1 MSTIHHLISLG
12 CLLCCLNQAATAN
25 PHLDDAYSHDA
36 HDSFT
41 DKSRWM
47 KSIRDDVQ
55 LSELAL
61 PGTHDSATFDVSLFP
76 VVDDIVVTQTLNFDE
91 QLRYGIRVLDLR
103 IRRTGDVFALH
114 HGPVFLDK
122 MFGSALRSVERFLQ
136 ANPSETVLFRV
147 KEEHAAD
154 SNVTASLVEVFD
166 HYMKQ
171 FSSTYLKAPRKNI
184 TLGEARGKFVVL
196 SNIANLNPYGLSY
209 GNFDIQDDSTL
220 QTNWELHEKWL
231 KIRRQLHRAAAG
243 DKHMFYV
250 NYLSGSVG
258 AFPYFVASGHVS
270 SGTGAPRL
278 STGLLALKE
287 VDWYPFFPRTTCVL
301 GVCTISFEGTNTL
314 ARDDI
319 KDYNGPDP
327 IRRTVGI
334 IMADFPGESLI
345 ANIIANNHH
354 PAHELGQ

>member
-1 MSTIHHLISLG
+1 MPTIHHLISLG
-12 CLLCCLNQAATAN
+12 CLFLCLSQAATAN
-25 PHLDDAYSHDA
+25 PHLDGAYSHDV

-41 DKSRWM
+41 DKSSWM

-76 VVDDIVVTQTLNFDE
+76 IVDDIVVTQTLNFDE

-103 IRRTGDVFALH
+103 IRRTSDVFALH

-122 MFGSALRSVERFLQ
+122 MFGSALRSIERFLK
-136 ANPSETVLFRV
+136 ANPSETVLFRI
-147 KEEHAAD
+147 KEEHTAN
-154 SNVTASLVEVFD
+154 SNVTVSLADVFD

-171 FSSTYLKAPRKNI
+171 FSSTYLKAPRNTV

-196 SNIANLNPYGLSY
+196 SNISNLNPYGLNYS
-209 GNFDIQDDSTL
+209 NFDIQDDFTL
-220 QTNWELHEKWL
+220 KTNWDLHEKYL

-243 DKHMFYV
+243 DKNMFYV
-250 NYLSGSVG
+250 NYLSGSFG
-258 AFPYFVASGHVS
+258 SFPYFVASGHSS
-270 SGTGAPRL
+270 SGTDAPRL
-278 STGLLALKE
+278 STGLLALGE

-301 GVCTISFEGTNTL
+301 RVCTISFEGTNTL

-319 KDYNGPDP
+319 NDMNGPGP
-327 IRRTVGI
+327 TQRTVGI

-354 PAHELGQ
+354 PAHELGH